1 MKNKNTVVLCI
12 LDGWGVGE
20 DIFSNAIKRANTPNF
35 DYLVNNFPTSR
46 LRADGE
52 FVGLLP
58 GQIGNSEV
66 GHITIGAGRPVPMNL
81 PTINESIK
89 DDSLKYHP
97 VITRFVDSLK
107 RTGGVA
113 HLAGLFSSGGVH
125 AHQDHMIYLA
135 NALANDGINVNLH
148 LFLDGRDV
156 PPKTA
161 IYDIK
166 RLELILHKNVRVVT
180 LIGRFYA
187 MDRDNRWERI
197 EKAYNLLALGIG
209 NSYETA
215 EAAILSRY
223 ECGETDEFI
232 KPSVIESYEG
242 FSHDT
247 DGLFFMNYRADRA
260 RELLSALCDP
270 KFSKFDRQK
279 EFTLVSQSG
288 LIQYSD
294 DHRNFM
300 ENVLRPAPVKNTL
313 GECLSRANK
322 RQLRLA
328 ETEKYPHVTF
338 FFNSGIEQPVL
349 GESRFM
355 VPSPKVETYD
365 LAPKMSAD
373 LVTDRLLDSIKV
385 NSFDFILVN
394 YANPDMVG
402 HTGSL
407 DAAIKACEA
416 TDLCLGDIYRELK
429 NLGGTLLLTSDH
441 GNCEIM
447 YDTKN
452 KSPHTSHTLNPVPF
466 TVVGVQELSGV
477 RNGSLSDIAPTVL
490 DLLKIDVPKEMTGK
504 SLLKF

>member
-1 MKNKNTVVLCI
+1 MKPIILCI
-12 LDGWGVGE
+12 MDGWGISNE
-20 DIFSNAIKRANTPNF
+20 TNHNAIKMGNTPVF
-35 DYLVNNFPTSR
+35 DKL
-46 LRADGE
+46 LRKYPNGVMQASGAH
-52 FVGLLP
+52 VGLP
-58 GQIGNSEV
+58 SGQMGNSEV
-66 GHITIGAGRPVPMNL
+66 GHMNLGAGRIVLQDLPRINNIIENELLADNL
-81 PTINESIK
+81 ALNNLIKEAESSNGK
-89 DDSLKYHP
+89 C
-97 VITRFVDSLK
+97 
-107 RTGGVA
+107 
-113 HLAGLFSSGGVH
+113 HLVGLLSDGGVH
-125 AHQDHMIYLA
+125 SHQSHLEAIANYLSGA
-135 NALANDGINVNLH
+135 GIEVYFH
-148 LFLDGRDV
+148 AILDGRDTSPQSAKDFVRRFQQNTHGAV
-156 PPKTA
+156 PIA
-161 IYDIK
+161 
-166 RLELILHKNVRVVT
+166 T

-209 NSYETA
+209 SPYKTA

-232 KPSVIESYEG
+232 KACVIESYEG
-242 FSHDT
+242 FSHNS

-279 EFTLVSQSG
+279 DFTFVSQNG

-294 DHRNFM
+294 HHKNFM
-300 ENVLRPAPVKNTL
+300 ENVLKPEPVKNTL

-355 VPSPKVETYD
+355 VPSPKVATYD

-373 LVTDRLLDSIKV
+373 IVTGKLLDSIKD
-385 NSFDFILVN
+385 NLFDFILVN

-490 DLLKIDVPKEMTGK
+490 ELLKIDVPKEMTGK